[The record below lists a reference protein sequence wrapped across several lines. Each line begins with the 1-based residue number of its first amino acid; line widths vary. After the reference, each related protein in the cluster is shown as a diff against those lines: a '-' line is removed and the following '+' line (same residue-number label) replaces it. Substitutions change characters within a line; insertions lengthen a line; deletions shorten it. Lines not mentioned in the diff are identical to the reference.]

1 MTNISDTDG
10 LSREKRLERFESAV
24 VLPVLE
30 ERFPVLLARVL
41 CSSEFSSYYHWQP
54 LMVWLDMVRFHD
66 FDDAGQI
73 YHVLQEWRKRLEYA
87 CLETPS
93 LGLLQDIRGQIDLHI
108 HPVQVA
114 LRVQP
119 EDKGVR
125 RRFHLLL
132 QDVVRW
138 LQSRKEIYL
147 MEICTSGRMDP
158 SLALLVAFL
167 YNYVGIVSPFNQRW
181 ERLQD
186 FYLKDILKG
195 IARKRKPLSTW
206 LSFENRLL

>member
-108 HPVQVA
+108 HPV
-114 LRVQP
+114 
-119 EDKGVR
+119 
-125 RRFHLLL
+125 
-132 QDVVRW
+132 
-138 LQSRKEIYL
+138 
-147 MEICTSGRMDP
+147 
-158 SLALLVAFL
+158 
-167 YNYVGIVSPFNQRW
+167 
-181 ERLQD
+181 
-186 FYLKDILKG
+186 
-195 IARKRKPLSTW
+195 
-206 LSFENRLL
+206 